1 MRAENERIIDLR
13 KKLALTQEK
22 FAEKVGI
29 SPDSVRKM
37 ERDDLKVSADTAIKI
52 ADSCNVSLDWIYGRT
67 EDTSDEASTM
77 LLYLKKVMGFRIDQN
92 YTYPYFFVIGKPFF
106 DFFDGYVQ
114 ATDLFNKGAIP
125 EAAYNPWIEKL
136 KDDFNKAMK
145 ETTDAEEYGLV
156 PKSKLKKKDAPRI
169 RVDTQGSLEGR
180 SIYG

>member
-1 MRAENERIIDLR
+1 
-13 KKLALTQEK
+13 
-22 FAEKVGI
+22 
-29 SPDSVRKM
+29 
-37 ERDDLKVSADTAIKI
+37 
-52 ADSCNVSLDWIYGRT
+52 
-67 EDTSDEASTM
+67 
-77 LLYLKKVMGFRIDQN
+77 MGFRIDQN

-145 ETTDAEEYGLV
+145 ENTDAEEYGLV
-156 PKSKLKKKDAPRI
+156 PKSKLRKKDAPCI